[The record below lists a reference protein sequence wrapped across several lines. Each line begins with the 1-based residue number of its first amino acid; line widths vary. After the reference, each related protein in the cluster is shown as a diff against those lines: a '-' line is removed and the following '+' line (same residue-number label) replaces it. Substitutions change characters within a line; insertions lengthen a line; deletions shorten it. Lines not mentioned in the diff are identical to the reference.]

1 MRAGDGE
8 AEYRINTRSSYCCCA
23 VFLAA
28 AAAAANLYVADRE
41 LDQLLQKGCACVC
54 VLWRYFGCHG
64 VLLLNPELG

>member
-1 MRAGDGE
+1 MARLDTG
-8 AEYRINTRSSYCCCA
+8 INTRSCYCCCE
-23 VFLAA
+23 VFLAAAAA

-54 VLWRYFGCHG
+54 VLWRYCGCHG

>member
-1 MRAGDGE
+1 MA
-8 AEYRINTRSSYCCCA
+8 
-23 VFLAA
+23 AA

-54 VLWRYFGCHG
+54 VLWRYCGCHG